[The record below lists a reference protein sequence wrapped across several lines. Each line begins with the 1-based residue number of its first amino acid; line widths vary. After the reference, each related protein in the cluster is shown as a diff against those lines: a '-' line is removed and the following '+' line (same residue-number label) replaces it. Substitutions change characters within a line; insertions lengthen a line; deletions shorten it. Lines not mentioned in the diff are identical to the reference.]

1 MFEMH
6 FTVYKIYYYRSSCS
20 LSMPYRSGS
29 DWRPVRAEPHRGHAQ
44 PLQGSRPQEAEGWRG
59 DRGRGRGVG
68 TPAVSRHQVS
78 NIIIIIITII
88 IMTFIIAMISI
99 IVTTLMVVGRS
110 CYHKDREISKRINT
124 AAKLRPKADGR
135 IQQQTP
141 EVGWESPLMI
151 CCSWLL
157 IKLCLCKYFFW
168 TSKKKLS
175 VRKF

>member
-1 MFEMH
+1 
-6 FTVYKIYYYRSSCS
+6 
-20 LSMPYRSGS
+20 MPYRSGS
-29 DWRPVRAEPHRGHAQ
+29 DWRPVRAQPHRGHAQ

-78 NIIIIIITII
+78 NIIIIIIIIII
-88 IMTFIIAMISI
+88 IMIFL
-99 IVTTLMVVGRS
+99 IVMNGRS

>member
-20 LSMPYRSGS
+20 LFMPYRSGS
-29 DWRPVRAEPHRGHAQ
+29 DWRPVRAQPHRGHAQ

-88 IMTFIIAMISI
+88 IINIII
-99 IVTTLMVVGRS
+99 IIIITYNHHYHDIPHCHDWQVLLPQGPGDQQEDQHRGQAEAQGRRPDTATNTRGGLRVATDDLLLVVV
-110 CYHKDREISKRINT
+110 N
-124 AAKLRPKADGR
+124 
-135 IQQQTP
+135 
-141 EVGWESPLMI
+141 
-151 CCSWLL
+151 
-157 IKLCLCKYFFW
+157 
-168 TSKKKLS
+168 
-175 VRKF
+175 